1 MKCISSNRNWMPF
14 KMYLHLRR
22 EKGNCVGHHVEIKNG
37 IKRRENLFTKWRFW
51 IMYWI
56 FSLLKFFNTFVLL
69 SLMIMTNL
77 LQSTVSL
84 KGNWCKFEF
93 TTARE
98 QTNYNRDNKST
109 INSFL
114 DFQNYTPITIEMI
127 NLKLTNFLIFKLT
140 YQECM

>member
-1 MKCISSNRNWMPF
+1 MKCINSNRNWMPF

-51 IMYWI
+51 IMYLI
-56 FSLLKFFNTFVLL
+56 FSLLTLFNTCVLL
-69 SLMIMTNL
+69 SLMIMANL
-77 LQSTVSL
+77 LQSTMSL
-84 KGNWCKFEF
+84 KGNWFKFEF
-93 TTARE
+93 TTAGE
-98 QTNYNRDNKST
+98 QTNYNRDDKST

-114 DFQNYTPITIEMI
+114 DFQINTSITIEMI

>member
-1 MKCISSNRNWMPF
+1 MF
-14 KMYLHLRR
+14 L
-22 EKGNCVGHHVEIKNG
+22 
-37 IKRRENLFTKWRFW
+37 
-51 IMYWI
+51 I
-56 FSLLKFFNTFVLL
+56 FSLLKLFNTCVLL
-69 SLMIMTNL
+69 SLMIMANL

-93 TTARE
+93 KIAGE
-98 QTNYNRDNKST
+98 QTNYNRDDKST

-114 DFQNYTPITIEMI
+114 DFQFNTPITIEMI